1 MKNAIRSFGI
11 VLLLCAPGVATA
23 QVRAINRANHEQAM
37 QIGASVK
44 QTIRTKEPGWKP
56 SLSLESEFG
65 SHEYFKAGN
74 RELDIS
80 ILVYDSP
87 EEASKQL
94 GMHARSSSITA
105 EQELKGIGDEAFFM
119 SHRYFSWVGVR
130 KGNKL
135 VLVRGPGPE
144 LTITRRVARY
154 GLQQMG
160 EK

>member
-1 MKNAIRSFGI
+1 MKKAIRNLGI
-11 VLLLCAPGVATA
+11 VLLLCAPLVATA
-23 QVRAINRANHEQAM
+23 QTRATNSANRERAM

-44 QTIRTKEPGWKP
+44 QIINTREPGWKLK
-56 SLSLESEFG
+56 LSLKSEFG
-65 SHEYFKAGN
+65 THEYFKLGN
-74 RELDIS
+74 QELEIS

-87 EEASKQL
+87 EEASRQL
-94 GMHARSSSITA
+94 GMHARSSSVTA
-105 EQELKGIGDEAFFM
+105 EQELKGMGDEAFFM

-144 LTITRRVARY
+144 LTVTRRIARY
-154 GLQQMG
+154 GLQQMV